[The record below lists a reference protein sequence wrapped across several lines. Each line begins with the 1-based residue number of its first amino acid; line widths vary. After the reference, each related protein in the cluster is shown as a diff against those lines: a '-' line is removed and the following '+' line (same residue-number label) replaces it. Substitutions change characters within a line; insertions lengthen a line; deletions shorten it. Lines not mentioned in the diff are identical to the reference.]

1 MKAGIFYPPFKFC
14 LEELPIPKI
23 KEGEALLEVKSCGIC
38 GTDLFK
44 IREGKKSQILG
55 HEISGIIREVKGET
69 FFSAGERVFVAHHI
83 PCFLCKYCR
92 HGNYSLCTQFH
103 QTNIYPGGFSQFIRI
118 PRVNLLHGT
127 LSLPPHLSFDEGT
140 LIEPLACVLRNIKRI
155 KPHPEDEVLIIGGGP
170 AGIMHVIL
178 LELLGIKRI
187 DVIEINEERREYLR
201 KFSVANILNTQE
213 ERKDYDIAIICAA
226 NLQAIQEGFKRIRR
240 GGTLS
245 IFAQTPEGTKME
257 IFPNQIYFEC
267 TLMGTYSSSPIEQRE
282 ILELL
287 KEGKIKTSLLITHIF
302 PLSQIQKAINIA
314 LEGKKSCKI
323 IIHPQ
328 E

>member
-1 MKAGIFYPPFKFC
+1 
-14 LEELPIPKI
+14 
-23 KEGEALLEVKSCGIC
+23 
-38 GTDLFK
+38 
-44 IREGKKSQILG
+44 
-55 HEISGIIREVKGET
+55 
-69 FFSAGERVFVAHHI
+69 
-83 PCFLCKYCR
+83 
-92 HGNYSLCTQFH
+92 
-103 QTNIYPGGFSQFIRI
+103 
-118 PRVNLLHGT
+118 
-127 LSLPPHLSFDEGT
+127 
-140 LIEPLACVLRNIKRI
+140 
-155 KPHPEDEVLIIGGGP
+155 
-170 AGIMHVIL
+170 L

-302 PLSQIQKAINIA
+302 PLSVISGVTFTILSLRI
-314 LEGKKSCKI
+314 S
-323 IIHPQ
+323 
-328 E
+328 